1 MMQANQ
7 IIQEIDTYL
16 SVYPLELEKPPALTT
31 KASHSNV
38 VNNVVKVAG
47 HLKEGIYFA
56 NDSKR
61 DEVLETF
68 LEHCSEETLDE
79 LVQTFG
85 EESPIANMIRRKNVG
100 AAHKIECDYQ
110 RIKFPLEDMLKESK
124 RSGNPFYEGVCK
136 YMKRIGYEN
145 DSDFYNSIS
154 MPRQQFARLRD
165 AGNTLSKKTVLWIIV
180 GLRLNF
186 AEASDLLQKAGYFF
200 RKNDMRD
207 VILTYI
213 FRNTTY
219 DLDMVN
225 QVLDH
230 FGLAPFC

>member
-1 MMQANQ
+1 MQASQ
-7 IIQEIDTYL
+7 IIREIDTYL
-16 SVYPLELEKPPALTT
+16 SLYPIELETPPTLAT
-31 KASHSNV
+31 KTKRLDVSKA
-38 VNNVVKVAG
+38 VAN
-47 HLKEGIYFA
+47 LKGMHFA
-56 NDSKR
+56 NTTKR
-61 DEVLETF
+61 DEALETF
-68 LEHCSEETLDE
+68 LEHCGEETLDE

-85 EESPIANMIRRKNVG
+85 EASPIANMIRRKNAV
-100 AAHKIECDYQ
+100 AAHKIECDY
-110 RIKFPLEDMLKESK
+110 RTIKLPLEDMLKESK
-124 RSGNPFYEGVCK
+124 RSGNPFYEDVCK

-165 AGNTLSKKTVLWIIV
+165 ASNTLSKKTVLWIIV
-180 GLRLNF
+180 GLRLNYP
-186 AEASDLLQKAGYFF
+186 EASDLLQKAGYFF

-230 FGLAPFC
+230 FGLASLC